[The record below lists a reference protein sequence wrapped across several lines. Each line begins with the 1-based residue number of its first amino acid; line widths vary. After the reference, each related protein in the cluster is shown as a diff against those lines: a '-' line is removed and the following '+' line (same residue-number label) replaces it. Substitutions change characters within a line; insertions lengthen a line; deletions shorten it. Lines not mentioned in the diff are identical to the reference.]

1 MQPVAATMD
10 HGHVGSPAASTPGAA
25 SSTLSP
31 AQSTGGGG
39 TGQALTPS
47 SREKASSLK
56 VVAAGCRTHYCESSF
71 LCALC
76 ASAAFVGWDCAW
88 SQTSPTSC
96 VQHLRA
102 FLLTHTHARTHSRTY
117 AHSSTKSNG
126 GSTTRR
132 KRTAKPRPWYLHPPA
147 PLPFL
152 HLFTEQQVLMP
163 LITVNIVPLLS
174 IYLCTFFSHRDNS
187 HTSTLVPSSTHSAI
201 DSSMPLA
208 SQRCKGGSRCDCT
221 HMHPHPWLLV
231 GMLLTRECQP
241 NLLLCPLV
249 SSCADGDVR
258 PLPRP
263 SRVRLHWSALQ
274 IRSRLKIWH
283 KFWAVI
289 YPGKL
294 VLYEDENQTSWK
306 GTLILSNM
314 QARHLLT
321 CPLSSTSAAFAL
333 HSSPLL
339 HVSLTSLVVYQHSY
353 HHPLPNRPSFAHCD
367 ACHHCAHLYVR
378 RRRSTPVLRPTRQH
392 GVRHATSPPTHVQV
406 QERPTKK
413 AGFSWKCTTEFGQ
426 DIFARKGVSA
436 FHNHSCINEPP
447 EFNNSN
453 SRQNFAT

>member
-1 MQPVAATMD
+1 
-10 HGHVGSPAASTPGAA
+10 
-25 SSTLSP
+25 
-31 AQSTGGGG
+31 
-39 TGQALTPS
+39 
-47 SREKASSLK
+47 
-56 VVAAGCRTHYCESSF
+56 
-71 LCALC
+71 
-76 ASAAFVGWDCAW
+76 
-88 SQTSPTSC
+88 
-96 VQHLRA
+96 
-102 FLLTHTHARTHSRTY
+102 
-117 AHSSTKSNG
+117 
-126 GSTTRR
+126 
-132 KRTAKPRPWYLHPPA
+132 
-147 PLPFL
+147 
-152 HLFTEQQVLMP
+152 
-163 LITVNIVPLLS
+163 
-174 IYLCTFFSHRDNS
+174 LCTIFSHRDNS
-187 HTSTLVPSSTHSAI
+187 HEHPCPVFDPQRDRLEYALGEPTMQGWIKVRLRPHASA
-201 DSSMPLA
+201 PLA
-208 SQRCKGGSRCDCT
+208 SCW
-221 HMHPHPWLLV
+221 HAAH
-231 GMLLTRECQP
+231 TRMSTQP
-241 NLLLCPLV
+241 VVVPTGRVLMAT
-249 SSCADGDVR
+249 CA
-258 PLPRP
+258 LPRP

-314 QARHLLT
+314 QARQLLT
-321 CPLSSTSAAFAL
+321 CPLSSTSAACAL

-353 HHPLPNRPSFAHCD
+353 HHPRPNRPSFAHCD
-367 ACHHCAHLYVR
+367 ACYHCAHLNV

-453 SRQNFAT
+453 SRQNLGT